1 MKSVPLNEPVQ
12 TPTGITSCRIKARHD
27 TLTAMRTSKN
37 YTPNYKPIKPQ
48 GRQSVAVAIESRE
61 QHESTRDSQPI
72 ITAAG
77 RGKLAQEILE
87 VAFANGIKV
96 REDCDLAELLVQL
109 ELDTPIPSEAILVV
123 AEILAKVYE
132 ANEAASST
140 IPTRDTP

>member
-1 MKSVPLNEPVQ
+1 
-12 TPTGITSCRIKARHD
+12 
-27 TLTAMRTSKN
+27 MRTDKD
-37 YTPNYKPIKPQ
+37 YTPATKPVKPQ
-48 GRQSVAVAIESRE
+48 GRQSVAVAIESDG
-61 QHESTRDSQPI
+61 SAPDSPAI

-77 RGKLAQEILE
+77 RGKLAQEILD

-132 ANEAASST
+132 ANETASFATSS
-140 IPTRDTP
+140 RDKP